1 MKVLSKGLFIRTL
14 GAALA
19 AVLIATGLG
28 APLGV
33 FAKEDA
39 KTAAQ
44 KSAKDD
50 YVYIEKLK
58 YTVTDKALKNAK
70 ANINIKVNKKNLKN
84 KGLNVKVKSG
94 KKNVS
99 VIYVPVK
106 ETAKAMGWK
115 YVVKKNEMYIS
126 TGSRRA
132 VFAKKRDGYTFVTE
146 LKGASG
152 CTAPIGYGKP
162 YDKNKV
168 LYVPLSV
175 FENLSSK
182 CKAKKDFKKNTVTI
196 SIKKK

>member
-1 MKVLSKGLFIRTL
+1 MKVLSNGSFIRTL

-28 APLGV
+28 APLDV
-33 FAKEDA
+33 YAKETA
-39 KTAAQ
+39 KTA
-44 KSAKDD
+44 AKDD
-50 YVYIEKLK
+50 YVYIEKMK

-70 ANINIKVNKKNLKN
+70 ANIKVQVNKKNLKN

-182 CKAKKDFKKNTVTI
+182 CKVKKDLKKNTVTI